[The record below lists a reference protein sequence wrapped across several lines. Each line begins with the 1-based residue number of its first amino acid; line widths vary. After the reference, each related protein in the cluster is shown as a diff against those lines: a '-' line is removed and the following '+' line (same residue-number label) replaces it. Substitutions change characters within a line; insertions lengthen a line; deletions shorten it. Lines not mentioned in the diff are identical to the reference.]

1 MDVVIDLFLLR
12 CVAATLL
19 WARHHVSEL
28 TVAEAR
34 RVDVAVNHLVAM
46 RPALSGEFA
55 STAEVLLSS
64 EPDHRG
70 VRTTA
75 AIDHLAEL
83 THVNLDNAA
92 ALAASL
98 APPSTVTARTQQ
110 PELFEDNVDAAAE
123 I

>member
-1 MDVVIDLFLLR
+1 MDGVIDVFLLR

-28 TVAEAR
+28 TVAEAC

-46 RPALSGEFA
+46 RPALRGEFA
-55 STAEVLLSS
+55 ATAEVLLSR
-64 EPDHRG
+64 EPDQRG
-70 VRTTA
+70 ARTTA

-83 THVNLDNAA
+83 THVNLDNAP

-98 APPSTVTARTQQ
+98 APPSTVTERAHQ
-110 PELFEDNVDAAAE
+110 PELFEDDGDADAQ

>member
-1 MDVVIDLFLLR
+1 MDGVIDVFLLR

-46 RPALSGEFA
+46 RPALGGEFA

-64 EPDHRG
+64 EPDQRG
-70 VRTTA
+70 ERTTA

-83 THVNLDNAA
+83 THVNLDNAP

-98 APPSTVTARTQQ
+98 APPATVIERTHQ
-110 PELFEDNVDAAAE
+110 PVLFDDDGDAE
-123 I
+123 ER